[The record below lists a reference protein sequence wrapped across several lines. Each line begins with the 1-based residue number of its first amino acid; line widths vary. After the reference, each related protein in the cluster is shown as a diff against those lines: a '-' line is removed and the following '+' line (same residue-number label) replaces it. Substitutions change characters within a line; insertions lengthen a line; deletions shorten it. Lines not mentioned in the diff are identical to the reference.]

1 VSHYCLGDFAPYPVP
16 ARWAAIVQIVL
27 DLAFFGL
34 AVRVFAGAAMRS
46 VKNKTAAQGE
56 AQEQFFCGRTC
67 NSGEYH
73 YCFPNFT

>member
-1 VSHYCLGDFAPYPVP
+1 
-16 ARWAAIVQIVL
+16 
-27 DLAFFGL
+27 LAFFGL